1 VPTERKYR
9 QIARQTGAPVELSPD
24 ELKELFS
31 ERTTRIVAFSDLNS
45 RRRRWIA
52 LAWIVDELSTRLP
65 DGSRTAYRDKAK
77 EAEAIKHLLV
87 AIGAGQFSR
96 KNPNAAQRERLL
108 FLSQSEP
115 FHFISRD
122 EAISI
127 SNMTELSY
135 ALDVLVRMW
144 APRATLEALFRKQ
157 DWKLPAWLT
166 SSPAHA
172 ALSAGKTFSELDG
185 ALYPIMSDLLERGEA
200 SSVAEAA
207 RDVVG
212 RAKSRGGTP
221 ESIAKRLERGYRAA
235 KKSAKS
241 PIRS

>member
-1 VPTERKYR
+1 
-9 QIARQTGAPVELSPD
+9 
-24 ELKELFS
+24 
-31 ERTTRIVAFSDLNS
+31 TT
-45 RRRRWIA
+45 
-52 LAWIVDELSTRLP
+52 
-65 DGSRTAYRDKAK
+65 YRDKAK
-77 EAEAIKHLLV
+77 EAEAIKRLQA
-87 AIGAGQFSR
+87 AIGAGHFSR
-96 KNPNAAQRERLL
+96 RSPNVVQRERLL
-108 FLSQSEP
+108 FLSRSEP

-144 APRATLEALFRKQ
+144 TPRATLEALFRKQ
-157 DWKLPAWLT
+157 DWKPPTWLT
-166 SSPAHA
+166 SAPVHA
-172 ALSAGKTFSELDG
+172 ALSAEKTLGELDG
-185 ALYPIMSDLLERGEA
+185 VLYPIMSDMLERGEA

-207 RDVVG
+207 RKVVE

-241 PIRS
+241 PIKS